1 MLQRKERSL
10 LIIGK
15 FYSCYFLL
23 IVVERVLTFQN
34 FRIEVDRSILG
45 KTARIKIFSSITSGN
60 ICTKR
65 SVSKL
70 WLSYSYRE

>member
-1 MLQRKERSL
+1 MLQRKEILL

-23 IVVERVLTFQN
+23 TVIERVLTFQN

-45 KTARIKIFSSITSGN
+45 KTARIKIFSSITSSN
-60 ICTKR
+60 ICIKR

-70 WLSYSYRE
+70 WFSYS